1 PGRGA
6 GGRGPARGGA
16 PGRPAGGGEVLF
28 LNPSQDEDYRRASWR
43 RAALVLVGVSV
54 LVLLAIAAAVLLG

>member
-1 PGRGA
+1 GPRARARGPP
-6 GGRGPARGGA
+6 GGRAPGPAA
-16 PGRPAGGGEVLF
+16 AGGEVLF
-28 LNPSQDEDYRRASWR
+28 LNPSQDEDYRRASRR